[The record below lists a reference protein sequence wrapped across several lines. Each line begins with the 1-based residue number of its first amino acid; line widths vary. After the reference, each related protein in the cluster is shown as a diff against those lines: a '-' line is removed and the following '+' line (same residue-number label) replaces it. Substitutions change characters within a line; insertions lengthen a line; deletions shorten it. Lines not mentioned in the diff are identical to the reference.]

1 MDVIGH
7 QMAFF
12 DLAFAPPRQFME
24 HVAQTL
30 LDHAENRF
38 LAVFRDENNMIFAL
52 PCGIGSGDAAASLGS
67 PYGNC
72 EPPGRPFSSLQQPL
86 L

>member
-30 LDHAENRF
+30 SCSGCWRTA
-38 LAVFRDENNMIFAL
+38 AL
-52 PCGIGSGDAAASLGS
+52 ESKNETVLFSGGKGSGRSNL
-67 PYGNC
+67 
-72 EPPGRPFSSLQQPL
+72 
-86 L
+86 